1 MSREREPKFTAEY
14 WLKIRDYLE
23 KHRVGGQRL
32 VVRQPNAVVYDR
44 KVPDIVVTDEI
55 DIPQLIIETKRKSD
69 RGEESIL
76 DPLNP
81 ATVAQA
87 LCYAALAMDARN
99 MDRTPM
105 FVTAN
110 RDKAVVFKGI
120 ERSKVSDLVD
130 LCSCRESHNSPDDWA
145 KALKPR
151 AYIIL
156 LRDYLVTDRLRNP
169 LSEDSIKKLFEYLEK
184 WIVQESIRPPEL
196 YRVLV
201 DRFKEY
207 IDKLHNAYV
216 EDAVKAKILEDQNYF
231 EELYKLA
238 QRQGY
243 GNGILSPGLF
253 SLCPFEDRT
262 TREKICKPLAEYIVM
277 KLSEANNPREQ
288 FFTLRSLAD
297 MTIRQLV
304 SYCKEA
310 NGEAPAICE
319 KSVREVISFRN
330 LSRMMTYVLAA
341 KILAYK
347 VLELHYD
354 IHPLQPLADTITVD
368 GERVEVRGPDDIIKV
383 LDKIFA
389 TASRRLEE
397 LIRVKDFKP
406 IFETGL
412 YDKIVLK
419 GYDSINVINEL
430 IRITETI
437 KESLIQL
444 PGIMGYVYEGFI
456 PPAERHQLGQFYT
469 PPAVARL
476 IANWSIRSGD
486 DRVLD
491 GGCGSGTFLIEAYK
505 RLLFLKYNKVYG
517 ESYPSCHNGVNE
529 HQEILDRL
537 YGVDINAFAAQM
549 TALHLMLMEP
559 KCPFARL
566 NLAYRDFF
574 SLTANDL
581 EATGLF
587 DAVIGNPP
595 YTRWVE
601 IPDETKRLIADRVRD
616 FMQSYDLTPDLQ
628 RGREPGIYTHWILH
642 ATKNLLKDGGRLGM
656 IISNMWLQTDY
667 GIGFGNFL
675 LDNFKI
681 KALLDISYRLFDAII
696 STVIVLA
703 EKEQNKALR
712 DSNELLLVRIPPIDS
727 SLSDKEVEK
736 KLDEVLT
743 DIENTI
749 SRNSLNYEFD
759 KSTLER
765 CSKQHGIWYSFVKQQ
780 ELPRD
785 RKWVSLFFQGVED
798 VVNMLEQHPLMIK
811 IGEWFKPSY
820 GNALYLCT
828 SSWNVVGGV
837 RNLGSKVFFYF
848 SKDKVEE
855 WERKVKG
862 FSNYITAYLTPAITA
877 SRYIKTFTFTESD
890 WRQLEHGGQNA
901 YILLLH
907 EEKDKLPKQLKTYV
921 RWGETE
927 CKTKIRGTRGG
938 GRICSE
944 AEACR
949 AREEARKRALEEGRK
964 PLFYGWYDLGGY
976 IPTPFMA
983 IRQARYHPQ
992 FFLATKNVVTYDA
1005 IITFIPRVRV
1015 RLGGQIF
1022 DPIKYNEAFDNIIDE
1037 TKADVELDEAEVKA
1051 IMAYLNSTF
1060 NWLWLEQNARYIAK
1074 GPLGLEVSTVERMPC
1089 LDVKRIDRS
1098 HVKKLAELFDK
1109 LESEARQL
1117 ISRNNSSLKDQ
1128 EAEEEGGK
1136 KFEMFKKLESV
1147 FKEIDA
1153 KVVEILGITT
1163 NQDMLWN
1170 YAWEMMERRI
1180 KGAGRRV
1187 KPGAEIEI
1195 GVRIEST
1202 KRKKKRVPS
1211 RDITVPLTK
1220 WIEGYGD
1227 EEDKLRSNSIS

>member
-1 MSREREPKFTAEY
+1 
-14 WLKIRDYLE
+14 
-23 KHRVGGQRL
+23 
-32 VVRQPNAVVYDR
+32 
-44 KVPDIVVTDEI
+44 
-55 DIPQLIIETKRKSD
+55 
-69 RGEESIL
+69 
-76 DPLNP
+76 
-81 ATVAQA
+81 
-87 LCYAALAMDARN
+87 
-99 MDRTPM
+99 
-105 FVTAN
+105 
-110 RDKAVVFKGI
+110 
-120 ERSKVSDLVD
+120 
-130 LCSCRESHNSPDDWA
+130 
-145 KALKPR
+145 
-151 AYIIL
+151 
-156 LRDYLVTDRLRNP
+156 
-169 LSEDSIKKLFEYLEK
+169 
-184 WIVQESIRPPEL
+184 
-196 YRVLV
+196 
-201 DRFKEY
+201 
-207 IDKLHNAYV
+207 
-216 EDAVKAKILEDQNYF
+216 
-231 EELYKLA
+231 
-238 QRQGY
+238 
-243 GNGILSPGLF
+243 
-253 SLCPFEDRT
+253 
-262 TREKICKPLAEYIVM
+262 
-277 KLSEANNPREQ
+277 
-288 FFTLRSLAD
+288 
-297 MTIRQLV
+297 
-304 SYCKEA
+304 
-310 NGEAPAICE
+310 
-319 KSVREVISFRN
+319 
-330 LSRMMTYVLAA
+330 
-341 KILAYK
+341 
-347 VLELHYD
+347 
-354 IHPLQPLADTITVD
+354 
-368 GERVEVRGPDDIIKV
+368 
-383 LDKIFA
+383 
-389 TASRRLEE
+389 
-397 LIRVKDFKP
+397 
-406 IFETGL
+406 
-412 YDKIVLK
+412 
-419 GYDSINVINEL
+419 
-430 IRITETI
+430 
-437 KESLIQL
+437 
-444 PGIMGYVYEGFI
+444 
-456 PPAERHQLGQFYT
+456 
-469 PPAVARL
+469 
-476 IANWSIRSGD
+476 
-486 DRVLD
+486 
-491 GGCGSGTFLIEAYK
+491 
-505 RLLFLKYNKVYG
+505 
-517 ESYPSCHNGVNE
+517 
-529 HQEILDRL
+529 
-537 YGVDINAFAAQM
+537 
-549 TALHLMLMEP
+549 
-559 KCPFARL
+559 
-566 NLAYRDFF
+566 
-574 SLTANDL
+574 
-581 EATGLF
+581 
-587 DAVIGNPP
+587 
-595 YTRWVE
+595 
-601 IPDETKRLIADRVRD
+601 
-616 FMQSYDLTPDLQ
+616 
-628 RGREPGIYTHWILH
+628 
-642 ATKNLLKDGGRLGM
+642 
-656 IISNMWLQTDY
+656 
-667 GIGFGNFL
+667 
-675 LDNFKI
+675 
-681 KALLDISYRLFDAII
+681 
-696 STVIVLA
+696 
-703 EKEQNKALR
+703 
-712 DSNELLLVRIPPIDS
+712 
-727 SLSDKEVEK
+727 
-736 KLDEVLT
+736 
-743 DIENTI
+743 
-749 SRNSLNYEFD
+749 
-759 KSTLER
+759 
-765 CSKQHGIWYSFVKQQ
+765 
-780 ELPRD
+780 
-785 RKWVSLFFQGVED
+785 
-798 VVNMLEQHPLMIK
+798 MIK

-828 SSWNVVGGV
+828 SSWNVVSGV

-976 IPTPFMA
+976 IPTPIMA

-1005 IITFIPRVRV
+1005 IITLIPRVRV